1 MSQKPATIAHY
12 VNGHVV
18 AGGSARQQAV
28 FNPATGVATGQVAL
42 ANAADV
48 DAAVAAANCSR
59 CSPMRMVL
67 ERGSTRAIT
76 RPLPARVGPASCMW
90 KTTPT

>member
-1 MSQKPATIAHY
+1 MSLKPTTAATIAHY

-28 FNPATGVATGQVAL
+28 FNPATGAVTGQVAL

-48 DAAVAAANCSR
+48 QCAVPHDRRISGQSR
-59 CSPMRMVL
+59 
-67 ERGSTRAIT
+67 
-76 RPLPARVGPASCMW
+76 LPGLG
-90 KTTPT
+90 